1 VVFGGCPKDWM
12 AGCGIRDAALK
23 VGEYHER
30 LRLDR
35 SLLDVFKAGA
45 EADPAAAHGFERNR
59 FTMFED
65 GGVVHLGVEIEVTNA
80 TPNAHHAPRQ
90 GFDQRSSLE
99 ETVDEEWPNELRE
112 LAKAKKA

>member
-1 VVFGGCPKDWM
+1 MQPSRSVNTTS
-12 AGCGIRDAALK
+12 ACGWI
-23 VGEYHER
+23 
-30 LRLDR
+30 DR
-35 SLLDVFKAGA
+35 LLDVFKAGA

>member
-1 VVFGGCPKDWM
+1 MILCGCPKYWVIR
-12 AGCGIRDAALK
+12 CGVWEGTLK
-23 VGEYHER
+23 VGEDHEC
-30 LRLDR
+30 LRLDAM
-35 SLLDVFKAGA
+35 LLDVFKAGA

-112 LAKAKKA
+112 LAKANKA